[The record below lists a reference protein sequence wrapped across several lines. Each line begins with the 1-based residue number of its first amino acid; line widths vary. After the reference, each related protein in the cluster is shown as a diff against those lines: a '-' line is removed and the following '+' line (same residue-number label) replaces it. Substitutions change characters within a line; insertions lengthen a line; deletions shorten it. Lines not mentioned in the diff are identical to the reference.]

1 MFGRDEKFC
10 SNPRCALHVS
20 PKDANVEGHGEWATL
35 PNGCTFAR
43 VRVGENYYWSLVQRK
58 IPTIRHCSI
67 FSARS
72 NTVVDPCVV
81 S

>member
-20 PKDANVEGHGEWATL
+20 LKDANVEGHGEWATL

-43 VRVGENYYWSLVQRK
+43 VRVGENYYCHSC
-58 IPTIRHCSI
+58 TE
-67 FSARS
+67 
-72 NTVVDPCVV
+72 DPDNPPLFDLFGA
-81 S
+81 